1 MRIIDLGITHIEV
14 HSFGRDS
21 QERNVGKVNVPGKTL
36 VLRDERKRK
45 SQVSV

>member
-1 MRIIDLGITHIEV
+1 MRITDLGITHIEV
-14 HSFGRDS
+14 HNFGRDS
-21 QERNVGKVNVPGKTL
+21 QERNVGKVKIPGKIL